1 MKKNVTSFIV
11 KTALLAAIGVVLTLI
26 EFPLPFMPPFLQF
39 NVADIPSILAGF
51 AGGPW
56 MAVAVVL
63 LKNILFTAIRFSTQQ
78 LVGCAANILIGLAYA
93 LPAAI
98 LYKKHHDRKHA
109 VIGMLIGSAS
119 MILTAIVANWFIL
132 IPAYAAMMHV
142 DIEGILA
149 MTGMPV
155 FGSMAGY
162 LLLAV
167 LPFNLLRSVVMSLIT
182 RFIYKPLSPLLH
194 K

>member
-155 FGSMAGY
+155 FGSKAGY

>member
-149 MTGMPV
+149 MTGMP
-155 FGSMAGY
+155 GY